1 MIRFVDLF
9 AGIGGIRLGFEQ
21 AMNDIGQESKCVL
34 SSEIDIHAQDTY
46 QSNFGERP
54 SGDIFKIK
62 EFPKFDFLLAGFPC
76 QPFSYAGK
84 QKGFGDT
91 RGTLF
96 FEVERL
102 LVTHQP
108 KAFLLE
114 NVRGLTTHD
123 SGRTLKTIIGKLE
136 LLGYGVK
143 CLLLNSS
150 DFGVPQNRV
159 RIYIV
164 GVKSNTPAMSLVS
177 NRGATD
183 SHHFKRLRNSRSP
196 QAQDSVVSDVLENSP
211 PRSYDCS
218 TKFKTQLFNVL
229 ESKNLSPHGVRL
241 IDFRNGNSIHS
252 WELGIKGECT
262 SDEID
267 FLNALVANRRKKVFG
282 IEQDGKNLSINQIR
296 SFFDTPNLHD
306 ILGSLIKKKY
316 LRLRN
321 GLYNPVSGNMSFE
334 IFKVLDPDSVSITL
348 VTSDAH
354 KLGVFHNGR
363 LRHLT
368 PRECARLQGYPDSFI
383 HHNKPTH
390 AYRQFGNSV
399 SVPVIRKVITNLF
412 ENNEFWKLPSAEIA
426 QVRAAN
432 SISSFAGVFES
443 FFASVS

>member
-21 AMNDIGQESKCVL
+21 AMQDIGLESKCVL
-34 SSEIDIHAQDTY
+34 SSEIDCNAQETY

-96 FEVERL
+96 FEIEKL
-102 LVTHQP
+102 LASHQP
-108 KAFLLE
+108 NAFLLE

-123 SGRTLKTIIGKLE
+123 SGRTLTTIVGKLE

-150 DFGVPQNRV
+150 DFGVPQNRIRV
-159 RIYIV
+159 YIV
-164 GVKSNTPAMSLVS
+164 GIKASTPEMTLNS
-177 NRGATD
+177 NRGAAD
-183 SHHFKRLRNSRSP
+183 SHQFKRLRNASGLH
-196 QAQDSVVSDVLENSP
+196 ATDSVVRDVLEDSPSNSF
-211 PRSYDCS
+211 DCS
-218 TKFKTQLFNVL
+218 AKFQKRLLSVL
-229 ESKNLSPHGVRL
+229 EHKRLAPHGARL
-241 IDFRNGNSIHS
+241 IDFRNGNSVHS

-262 SDEID
+262 AVEIE
-267 FLNALVANRRKKVFG
+267 FLNALVANRRKKIFG
-282 IEQDGKNLSINQIR
+282 TEQDGKNLSISQIK
-296 SFFDTPNLHD
+296 SFFNATNLID
-306 ILGSLIKKKY
+306 ILDSLIKKRY
-316 LRLRN
+316 LRIRD

-334 IFKVLDPDSVSITL
+334 IFKVLDLDSVSITL

-354 KLGVFHNGR
+354 KLGVYHNGR

-368 PRECARLQGYPDSFI
+368 PRECARLQGYPDSFN
-383 HHNKPTH
+383 HHEQPAH

-399 SVPVIRKVITNLF
+399 SVPVIKSVIYDLF
-412 ENNEFWKLPSAEIA
+412 ENNDFWKLPLVNVARSEA
-426 QVRAAN
+426 VSRK
-432 SISSFAGVFES
+432 SSVVDIFEPLT
-443 FFASVS
+443 ASTD

>member
-21 AMNDIGQESKCVL
+21 AMQEFGLETECVL
-34 SSEIDIHAQDTY
+34 SSEIDDHAQETY
-46 QSNFGERP
+46 ESNFGEKP
-54 SGDIFKIK
+54 SGDIFKIQ

-96 FEVERL
+96 FEIERL
-102 LVTHQP
+102 LATHQP

-123 SGRTLKTIIGKLE
+123 SGRTLDTIVGKLE

-159 RIYIV
+159 RVYIV
-164 GVKSNTPAMSLVS
+164 GIKASKPKMSLIS
-177 NRGATD
+177 SRGATD
-183 SHHFKRLRNSRSP
+183 SHQFKRLCNTRIFHTQN
-196 QAQDSVVSDVLENSP
+196 SVVRDILEDSP
-211 PRSYDCS
+211 PSSFDCS
-218 TKFKTQLFNVL
+218 AKFKERLLSVL
-229 ESKNLSPHGVRL
+229 ESKKLAPHGARL
-241 IDFRNGNSIHS
+241 IDFRNGNSVHS

-262 SDEID
+262 LEEIE
-267 FLNALVANRRKKVFG
+267 FLNALVANRRKKIFG
-282 IEQDGKNLSINQIR
+282 AEQDGKNLSITQIR
-296 SFFDTPNLHD
+296 SFFNNPNLID
-306 ILGSLIKKKY
+306 ILDSLIKKRY
-316 LRLRN
+316 LRIRD

-354 KLGVFHNGR
+354 KLGVYHKGR

-368 PRECARLQGYPDSFI
+368 PRECARLQGYPDSFK
-383 HHNKPTH
+383 HHEQPAH

-399 SVPVIRKVITNLF
+399 SVPVIKMVISDLF
-412 ENNEFWKLPSAEIA
+412 ENNDFWRLPQSENVPSRTA
-426 QVRAAN
+426 
-432 SISSFAGVFES
+432 SSKSTFADVFERLT
-443 FFASVS
+443 AATN

>member
-9 AGIGGIRLGFEQ
+9 AGIGGIRFGFEQ
-21 AMNDIGQESKCVL
+21 AMRDIGQESKCVL
-34 SSEIDIHAQDTY
+34 SSEIDAHAQETY
-46 QSNFGERP
+46 WSNFGERP
-54 SGDIFKIK
+54 SGDIFEIK

-102 LVTHQP
+102 LATHQP

-123 SGRTLKTIIGKLE
+123 AGRTLKTIVGKLE

-159 RIYIV
+159 RVYIV
-164 GVKSNTPAMSLVS
+164 GIKSSVPVMSLIS

-183 SHHFKRLRNSRSP
+183 SHHFKRLRNLREF
-196 QAQDSVVSDVLENSP
+196 QVQDVVVNDVLETSP
-211 PRSYDCS
+211 PKSYDC
-218 TKFKTQLFNVL
+218 TEKFRKRLFKVL
-229 ESKNLSPHGVRL
+229 ERKRLTPHGVRL

-262 SDEID
+262 SDEIN
-267 FLNALVANRRKKVFG
+267 FLNALVANRRKNVFG
-282 IEQDGKNLSINQIR
+282 SEQDGKNLSINQIK
-296 SFFDTPNLHD
+296 SFFNAPNLRD
-306 ILGSLIKKKY
+306 ILASLIEKRY
-316 LRLRN
+316 LRLRD

-348 VTSDAH
+348 VSSDAH

-368 PRECARLQGYPDSFI
+368 PRECARLQGYPDSYK
-383 HHNKPTH
+383 HHEQPGH

-399 SVPVIRKVITNLF
+399 SVPVIKAVISDLF
-412 ENNEFWKLPSAEIA
+412 ANNEFWKIGAKDHTQIGTASLRSKSAQLSEVSSA
-426 QVRAAN
+426 SAN
-432 SISSFAGVFES
+432 
-443 FFASVS
+443 